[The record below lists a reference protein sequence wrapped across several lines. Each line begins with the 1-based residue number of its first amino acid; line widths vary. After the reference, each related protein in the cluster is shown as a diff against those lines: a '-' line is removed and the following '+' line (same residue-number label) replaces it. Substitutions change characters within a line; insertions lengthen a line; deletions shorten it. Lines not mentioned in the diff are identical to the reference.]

1 MLLAIA
7 LPLAS
12 AAAVGGELIVER
24 AASFPPGAHA
34 EGTPQAVFIE
44 NALKITGFE
53 GSAPSIRVHLF
64 EDSFV
69 SVDVVQPRTMLVVAT
84 NRPTWTAQDA
94 TLTIDASRPGWL
106 GLHPDNGILSTEAVR
121 PLSLEAIARA
131 RIGNGDAIPDRGD
144 PSRSYYLVEVDEPSI
159 ATSIKSW
166 SYEGAGAIKA
176 LGPRVTLTTSD
187 NVTTFE
193 TGEMPDPDNPGR
205 MILRWIVIESDDLA
219 IRAAAP
225 ATIVSNQL
233 RVDWDGAADLGAT
246 RGTLDSAL
254 TTWDAD
260 GVPTTIEGTLRAII
274 DPTVTGEALRMDI
287 RGDMRTSTMSTR
299 VPVPLIET
307 PTGRIGFIILVGAVV
322 AGAGTA
328 ALLRGRRKG
337 TRVGASDLGA
347 DEYMRLAESAA
358 DGEHFGDALKWVR
371 LAREHSPTSRR
382 LALDEAFYT
391 SMSGER
397 KAALSLL
404 HESILAEDSDACL
417 LRARLHLESG
427 EQERAARA
435 LIQSLDLA
443 PVTLLDIETDPTY
456 HEILLRDDVKRAI
469 RQARRK
475 LA

>member
-12 AAAVGGELIVER
+12 AAAVGGELIVSG
-24 AASFPPGAHA
+24 AASFPLGAHA

-44 NALKITGFE
+44 DALKITAFE
-53 GSAPSIRVHLF
+53 GTAPTIRVHLF

-69 SVDVVQPRTMLVVAT
+69 NVDLVQPRTMLVVAT
-84 NRPTWTAQDA
+84 NRPTWTAQEA
-94 TLTIDASRPGWL
+94 TLTIAASRPGWL
-106 GLHPDNGILSTEAVR
+106 GLHPDNGIFSTETKR
-121 PLSLEAIARA
+121 PLSLEATARA
-131 RIGNGDAIPDRGD
+131 SIGNGDAIPDRDD

-159 ATSIKSW
+159 ATSITSW

-205 MILRWIVIESDDLA
+205 MVLRWIVIESDDLA

-225 ATIVSNQL
+225 AAVVSNQL
-233 RVDWDGAADLGAT
+233 RVDWDGAADLGAAH
-246 RGTLDSAL
+246 GTLDSAL
-254 TTWDAD
+254 MTWDAD
-260 GVPTTIEGTLRAII
+260 GVPTTIEGALRAII
-274 DPTVTGEALRMDI
+274 EPTASGEALRMDI
-287 RGDMRTSTMSTR
+287 TGDMRTSTMSTR

-307 PTGRIGFIILVGAVV
+307 PAGRAGFVILVGAVV

-328 ALLRGRRKG
+328 ALLRGRRRR
-337 TRVGASDLGA
+337 TRSEAADLGA
-347 DEYMRLAESAA
+347 DEYMQLAESAA
-358 DGEHFGDALKWVR
+358 DGEHFDDALKWVR
-371 LAREHSPTSRR
+371 HAREHSPTSRR

-397 KAALSLL
+397 NAALSLL
-404 HESILAEDSDACL
+404 HESILAEDPDACL
-417 LRARLHLESG
+417 LRARLLLESG
-427 EQERAARA
+427 EPEGAARA
-435 LIQSLDLA
+435 LIQALDVA

-456 HEILLRDDVKRAI
+456 HEILLRDEVKRAI